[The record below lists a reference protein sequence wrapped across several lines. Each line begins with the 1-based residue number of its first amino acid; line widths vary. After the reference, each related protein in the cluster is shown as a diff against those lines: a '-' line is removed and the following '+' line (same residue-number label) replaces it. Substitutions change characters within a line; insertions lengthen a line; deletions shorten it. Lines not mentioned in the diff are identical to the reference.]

1 MVLKDNRILTIDL
14 KDRKMEDSIIIDIEE
29 ELEATLDL
37 NLDSGVREL
46 MECISSRDFKKG
58 EGIIN
63 RYKYAYTY
71 NAINK
76 LNNDK
81 VVEFKVIRKALNLF
95 KKSCRH
101 LEGKES
107 IVNYCDLKSSLKELR
122 RLEAFN
128 DISSIE
134 KTHRE
139 LIEDILIKLQN
150 YDMATILGQ
159 LKLKVENHENILE
172 VIKEIDMLADN
183 ITYFNDN
190 KDIVEELITKV
201 KDIRTNAIECYN
213 QHINTEDNIKLLL
226 RNKYKDILSEN
237 NYQEQLKGF
246 KPFYNSYEE
255 FLVDVSE
262 IHKFFLLNNSKSFL
276 EFYNNIISLHVTDLI
291 NLTSY
296 LREYVTRRIYGMK
309 TKFYSIDEV
318 TDTIDNIVSNLE
330 IKNNSK
336 VIPLA

>member
-1 MVLKDNRILTIDL
+1 MVLKDDRILTIDL

-46 MECISSRDFKKG
+46 MECLSSRDFRKG
-58 EGIIN
+58 EDVIS
-63 RYKYAYTY
+63 RYKYTYSY
-71 NAINK
+71 NATNK

-81 VVEFKVIRKALNLF
+81 VVEFKVMRNALDLF
-95 KKSCRH
+95 KKSYEH
-101 LEGKES
+101 LEGEPS
-107 IVNYCDLKSSLKELR
+107 IVNYCDLQSSLKDLR
-122 RLEAFN
+122 RLEVFN

-134 KTHRE
+134 EIHRG

-150 YDMATILGQ
+150 YNIATVLGQ
-159 LKLKVENHENILE
+159 LKLKVENHENILDA
-172 VIKEIDMLADN
+172 IKEIDILVDN
-183 ITYFNDN
+183 VTYFNDN

-201 KDIRTNAIECYN
+201 KDIRTKAIECYN
-213 QHINTEDNIKLLL
+213 QQIDTEKNIKLLL
-226 RNKYKDILSEN
+226 GNKYKDILNSN
-237 NYQEQLKGF
+237 NYERYLRGF
-246 KPFYNSYEE
+246 KSFYNSFEE
-255 FLVDVSE
+255 FLIDVSE
-262 IHKFFLLNNSKSFL
+262 IHKFYLLNNSKSFM
-276 EFYNNIISLHVTDLI
+276 EFYNNIISLPVTDLI

-318 TDTIDNIVSNLE
+318 TDTIDNIVNNLD